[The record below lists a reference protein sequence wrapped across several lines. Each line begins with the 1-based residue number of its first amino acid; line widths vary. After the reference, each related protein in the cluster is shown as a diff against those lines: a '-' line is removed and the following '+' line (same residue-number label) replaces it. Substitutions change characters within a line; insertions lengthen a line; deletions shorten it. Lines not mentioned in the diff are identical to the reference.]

1 MKASKLW
8 LLTLIPLAL
17 AACEEQAVA
26 PMNSGSGGM
35 LSGDASRATLS
46 VGVSEQ
52 ASGELEFG
60 AGFPDADSIYGT
72 EAMAGVETVGA
83 NAPADP
89 AENFMAY
96 SYQMALE
103 APAENVGGL
112 FETHQAACDAAGS
125 NVCQIISANVS
136 NRRADSVNARLEI
149 RATPDWLASFRQDI
163 ESDARDSGGR
173 IVSETTS
180 AQDLSA
186 NILDLRARLTAQTAL
201 RDRLQNLLEN
211 EGASVEELV
220 NVERELARVQGVI
233 ESAASRLR
241 YLERRVSMSQLAIQY
256 ASTAVPIR
264 RSTMNPVASAFN
276 DFIGIAAEGLGAVI
290 RTIAAILPWLILII
304 PALWFLRRTWRRRV
318 ARRAEAK
325 GKP

>member
-1 MKASKLW
+1 MRIRYFWALVVV
-8 LLTLIPLAL
+8 PLAL
-17 AACEEQAVA
+17 AACEDRSNYVA
-26 PMNSGSGGM
+26 
-35 LSGDASRATLS
+35 DVEAIHYEI
-46 VGVSEQ
+46 SEE
-52 ASGELEFG
+52 ASGELHFSES
-60 AGFPDADSIYGT
+60 ATDAASVYGPN
-72 EAMAGVETVGA
+72 AIAGVETVDDS
-83 NAPADP
+83 APADP

-103 APAENVGGL
+103 APAEHVGGL
-112 FETHQAACDAAGS
+112 FEMHQAACDAAGS

-186 NILDLRARLTAQTAL
+186 NILDLRARLAAQTAL

-256 ASTAVPIR
+256 TSTAVPIR

-304 PALWFLRRTWRRRV
+304 PLVWYLRRLWRRRS
-318 ARRAEAK
+318 ARKNQEK
-325 GKP
+325 GQA

>member
-1 MKASKLW
+1 MKPWKLW

-26 PMNSGSGGM
+26 PTSSGSGGIFY
-35 LSGDASRATLS
+35 GGAYEDASASNDFAEESEVYEDRA
-46 VGVSEQ
+46 
-52 ASGELEFG
+52 
-60 AGFPDADSIYGT
+60 I
-72 EAMAGVETVGA
+72 AGVRSVDVNPPA
-83 NAPADP
+83 NP

-96 SYQMALE
+96 RYQMALE
-103 APAENVGGL
+103 APADNVAGL
-112 FETHQAACDAAGS
+112 FERHQAACEAAGAA
-125 NVCQIISANVS
+125 VCQIMSASLATQN
-136 NRRADSVNARLEI
+136 ADRVGGRLQI
-149 RATPDWLASFRQDI
+149 RATPDWLTEFRAGI
-163 ESDARDSGGR
+163 EDDAESAGGR
-173 IVSETTS
+173 LLSETTS
-180 AQDLSA
+180 AEDLSA
-186 NILDLRARLTAQTAL
+186 PILDIRARLSAQTAL

-220 NVERELARVQGVI
+220 NVERELARVQGDI
-233 ESAASRLR
+233 ESATSRLR

-256 ASTAVPIR
+256 TSTAVPIR